1 MSGIIPLTMPKFG
14 LAMTE
19 GKIASWAIPEGARIE
34 VGQEIADIETTK
46 ITNGYESPVKGIL
59 RRRVAPEQQ
68 DLPVGALIAVV
79 ADASVPDSD
88 IDAFI
93 AAFEAEFATGHT
105 GEQAEAAP
113 EPVIVQV
120 DGRGIRYLETG
131 REHAGT
137 PIVLIHGFGGDLN
150 NWMFNQP
157 VLAEDR
163 RVIALDMPGHGGSS
177 KDVGAGDLATLS
189 AAVTGLLAALDIPK
203 AHLVG
208 HSLGGAVALRMALDT
223 PDRVASLSLI
233 DPASLGEEIDGN
245 FIAGFI
251 EASRRKQI
259 QPVLEKL
266 FRNKSL
272 VSRDMADDL
281 LKYKRLDGV
290 AAALGTIAATNFAN
304 GRQQEILSGRLTELR
319 GLPVQIV
326 WGDADEILPVAHAAN
341 LPAGIATHILPDSG
355 HMPQM
360 EKAAEVNRL
369 IADLVATADARFQP
383 T

>member
-1 MSGIIPLTMPKFG
+1 MAGITPLTMPKFG

-19 GKIASWAIPEGARIE
+19 GKIASWTVPEGAKIE

-59 RRRVAPEQQ
+59 RRHVAAEQQ
-68 DLPVGALIAVV
+68 DLPVGALIALV
-79 ADASVPDSD
+79 ADAAVPDSD

-93 AAFEAEFATGHT
+93 VAFEAEFASGHT
-105 GEQAEAAP
+105 QERAEATP
-113 EPVIVQV
+113 EPVILEV
-120 DGRGIRYLETG
+120 DGRAIRYLETG
-131 REHAGT
+131 REHAGR

-150 NWMFNQP
+150 NWMFTQP
-157 VLAEDR
+157 GLAEDHW
-163 RVIALDMPGHGGSS
+163 VIALDLPGHGGSS
-177 KDVGAGDLATLS
+177 KDVGAGDLAALS
-189 AAVTGLLAALDIPK
+189 AVVAGLLAALNIPE

-233 DPASLGEEIDGN
+233 SPTSLGEEIDGS
-245 FIAGFI
+245 FITGFI
-251 EASRRKQI
+251 EAGRRKQMH
-259 QPVLEKL
+259 PVLEKL

-290 AAALGTIAATNFAN
+290 AAALSTVAAANFAN
-304 GRQQEILSGRLTELR
+304 GRQKEILRGRLAELS
-319 GLPVQIV
+319 GLPVQII
-326 WGDADEILPVAHAAN
+326 WGDADEILPVSHAQN
-341 LPAGIATHILPDSG
+341 LPVGIAIHIIHDVG

-360 EKAAEVNRL
+360 EKAAEANRL
-369 IADLVATADARFQP
+369 ISDMVVTSNAR

>member
-1 MSGIIPLTMPKFG
+1 MAGITPLTMPKFG

-19 GKIASWAIPEGARIE
+19 GKIASWTVPEGAKIE

-59 RRRVAPEQQ
+59 RRQVAAEQQ

-79 ADASVPDSD
+79 ADAAVPDSD

-93 AAFEAEFATGHT
+93 VAFEAEFASGHT
-105 GEQAEAAP
+105 QERAEATP
-113 EPVIVQV
+113 EPVILEV
-120 DGRGIRYLETG
+120 DGRAIRYLETG
-131 REHAGT
+131 REHAGR

-150 NWMFNQP
+150 NWMFTQP
-157 VLAEDR
+157 GLAEDHW
-163 RVIALDMPGHGGSS
+163 VIALDLPGHGGSS
-177 KDVGAGDLATLS
+177 KDVGAGDLAALS
-189 AAVTGLLAALDIPK
+189 AVVSGLLAALNIPE

-233 DPASLGEEIDGN
+233 SPTSLGEEIDGS
-245 FIAGFI
+245 FITGFI
-251 EASRRKQI
+251 EAGRRKQMH
-259 QPVLEKL
+259 PVLEKL

-290 AAALGTIAATNFAN
+290 AAALSTVAAANFAN
-304 GRQQEILSGRLTELR
+304 GRQKEILRGRLAELS
-319 GLPVQIV
+319 GLPVQII
-326 WGDADEILPVAHAAN
+326 WGDADEILPVSHAQN
-341 LPAGIATHILPDSG
+341 LPVGITIHIIHDVG

-369 IADLVATADARFQP
+369 ISDMVVTRNAST
-383 T
+383 

>member
-113 EPVIVQV
+113 EPAIVQV

-290 AAALGTIAATNFAN
+290 AAALGTIAAANFAN
-304 GRQQEILSGRLTELR
+304 GRQQEILRDRLTELR
-319 GLPVQIV
+319 NLPVQII
-326 WGDADEILPVAHAAN
+326 WGDADEILPVGHAAN
-341 LPAGIATHILPDSG
+341 LPAGITTHILRDAG

-369 IADLVATADARFQP
+369 IADLVSLTG
-383 T
+383 